1 MTALTQQIGGDH
13 YKELAIQPVEY
24 IHANSIPFIEGCII
38 KYATRWRDKGGLQDL
53 QKIIHFTQLLIDLEF
68 KPDKLPKDFGQQN
81 MIEPADVEL
90 YEEPAAAI
98 DDESPRADAIGQNGN
113 TGEHYDDPWKDAPEW
128 AKHAVMQSDGKWC
141 YYEYKPARIAADIIS
156 R

>member
-1 MTALTQQIGGDH
+1 MTAANILQSALTQQIGGDH

-68 KPDKLPKDFGQQN
+68 KLDKLPTSFGQQN
-81 MIEPADVEL
+81 MIYPADVGL
-90 YEEPAAAI
+90 FEEPAAAI
-98 DDESPRADAIGQNGN
+98 DDESHRAAIIGQG
-113 TGEHYDDPWKDAPEW
+113 GEMAAEVYA
-128 AKHAVMQSDGKWC
+128 AVDSVNASNSTPAQPN
-141 YYEYKPARIAADIIS
+141 KP
-156 R
+156 